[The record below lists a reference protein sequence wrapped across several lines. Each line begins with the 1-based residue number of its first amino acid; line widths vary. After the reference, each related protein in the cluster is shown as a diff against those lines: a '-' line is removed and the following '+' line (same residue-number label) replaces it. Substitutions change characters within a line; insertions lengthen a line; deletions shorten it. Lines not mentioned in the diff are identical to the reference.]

1 MENQNIKV
9 GTHKMKLTEKTL
21 EQKGFIKKY
30 KYPYSYWT
38 EEGVGLRLCKT
49 GDSWEVS
56 LGDDE
61 YGILF
66 NRIKTEEKFNI
77 ILEAFKNE

>member
-1 MENQNIKV
+1 
-9 GTHKMKLTEKTL
+9 MKLTEKTL

-38 EEGVGLRLCKT
+38 EEGVGLRFYKT
-49 GDSWEVS
+49 GDSWDVS
-56 LGDDE
+56 LGDD
-61 YGILF
+61 GGNIIF

-77 ILEAFKNE
+77 ILEAFNYEL